1 MGSNPETVNILDYL
15 RSRSQVDY
23 DSLDI
28 KDATELGPFV
38 DCTSNQA
45 SGELGTRQ
53 EEVPPNTERF
63 QIDCCE
69 QIGLP
74 HRATLLRESVILS
87 RQLLDQYPG
96 VKYEELAFEIA
107 MVKLG
112 LAIVP
117 SITGAILI
125 MSNPLLTSTPE
136 IIQNAERASCFP
148 NLEIKPMKMC
158 RDQPAV
164 PSVAAW
170 LRHK

>member
-28 KDATELGPFV
+28 KGRRSGADDLWHTLDATELGPFV

-107 MVKLG
+107 VRVRL
-112 LAIVP
+112 
-117 SITGAILI
+117 
-125 MSNPLLTSTPE
+125 
-136 IIQNAERASCFP
+136 C
-148 NLEIKPMKMC
+148 
-158 RDQPAV
+158 
-164 PSVAAW
+164 
-170 LRHK
+170 